1 MFQSFDTKMIVN
13 TKFLFFTGKGGV
25 GKTST
30 ACATAVTL
38 ADEGKKVLL
47 VSTDPASN
55 LQDVLEVG
63 LTNTPMAIQNVPNL
77 YACNLDPE
85 EAARAYRDKIIGPYR
100 GKLPDAVVANME
112 EQLSGAC
119 TIEIAAFDEFTNL
132 LADPSV
138 VEAYEHIIFDTA
150 PTGHTLRL
158 LQLPTAWSGFLE
170 ENTHGASCL
179 GPLSGLSEKKQIYS
193 ITMDALSDSIKTTMI
208 LVSRPD
214 ESSLLEANRASKEL
228 KEIGITNQALIIN
241 GLLKSYM
248 PEDKISSSFYGRQ
261 RKAIK
266 QMPEDLKQIVRYSLP
281 FVSYSLTGI
290 QNLRYLFKQY
300 TMPPKQSEVNG
311 QPIIS
316 LPSLNKVIE
325 DFSNNNTRVIFTMGK
340 GGVGKTTMASAIAV
354 GLVEKGHKVHLTT
367 TDPAAHLEF
376 VFQNSELND
385 KLSISRINPVEEVEA
400 YKAEVLSKVS
410 AELDDEAIAYIQEDL
425 NSPCTEEI
433 AVFRAFAEVVA
444 RSQNEIVV
452 IDTAPTGHTLLLLDA
467 AQSYHKELARSTGEI
482 PESVKMLLPRLRNPK
497 ETSVV
502 IVTLAEA
509 TPVLE
514 ASRLQDDLK
523 RAEITPKW
531 WIINQSLYA
540 TETKDPILKGK
551 AVAEVG
557 WIQKITTELAE
568 KSAIVP
574 LMSGTVAVGTLLSLG
589 KAKTLGEAEEMAK
602 AARPKVNVKPQMKEA
617 LQRIFPNA

>member
-63 LTNTPMAIQNVPNL
+63 LTNTPMAIPNVPNL

-85 EAARAYRDKIIGPYR
+85 EAARTYRDKIIGPYR

-119 TIEIAAFDEFTNL
+119 TVEIAAFDEFTNL

-138 VEAYEHIIFDTA
+138 VGAYEHIIFDTA

-179 GPLSGLSEKKQIYS
+179 GPLSGLSEKKHIYS
-193 ITMDALSDSIKTTMI
+193 ITMDSLSDSTKTTLI
-208 LVSRPD
+208 LVARPD

-228 KEIGITNQALIIN
+228 KEIGISNQALIIN
-241 GLLKSYM
+241 GLLQSYL
-248 PEDKISSSFYGRQ
+248 PEDKISSSFYERQ

-266 QMPEDLKQIVRYSLP
+266 KMPDNLKQVITYSLP

-300 TMPPKQSEVNG
+300 TMPAKQSEVKR
-311 QPIIS
+311 QLIS

-376 VFQNSELND
+376 VFQNSQ
-385 KLSISRINPVEEVEA
+385 LSDQLTISRINPIEVVEA
-400 YKAEVLSKVS
+400 YKAEVLSKVRD
-410 AELDDEAIAYIQEDL
+410 ELDEEAVAYIQEDL

-444 RSQNEIVV
+444 RSQEEIVV

-502 IVTLAEA
+502 IITLAEA

-523 RAEITPKW
+523 RADITPKW

-540 TETKDPILKGK
+540 TETSDPVLKGR
-551 AVAEVG
+551 AQAEEG
-557 WIQKITTELAE
+557 WIRKVTNELAE

-574 LMSGTVAVGTLLSLG
+574 LMS
-589 KAKTLGEAEEMAK
+589 EETQGYEHLKKFISAF
-602 AARPKVNVKPQMKEA
+602 QH
-617 LQRIFPNA
+617 

>member
-25 GKTST
+25 GKTSI

-55 LQDVLEVG
+55 LQDVLDVG
-63 LTNTPMAIQNVPNL
+63 LTNNPKAIPNVPNL

-119 TIEIAAFDEFTNL
+119 TVEIAAFDEFTNL
-132 LADPSV
+132 LSDPSV
-138 VEAYEHIIFDTA
+138 VDAYEHIIFDTA

-193 ITMDALSDSIKTTMI
+193 ITMDALSDSSKTTLI
-208 LVSRPD
+208 LVARPD

-241 GLLKSYM
+241 GLLKSYL
-248 PEDKISSSFYGRQ
+248 PEDKISSSFYERQ

-266 QMPEDLKQIVRYSLP
+266 QMPKDLKQVVTYSLP
-281 FVSYSLTGI
+281 YVSYSLTGI

-300 TMPPKQSEVNG
+300 TMPAKQSDAIG
-311 QPIIS
+311 KPIS
-316 LPSLNKVIE
+316 LPGLNKVIE
-325 DFSNNNTRVIFTMGK
+325 DFTNNNTRVIFTMGK

-376 VFQNSELND
+376 VFQNSH
-385 KLSISRINPVEEVEA
+385 LSEQLTISRINPIEVVEV

-410 AELDDEAIAYIQEDL
+410 NELDEEALAYIQEDL

-433 AVFRAFAEVVA
+433 AVFRAFADVVA
-444 RSQNEIVV
+444 KSQEEIVV

-523 RAEITPKW
+523 RADIMPKW
-531 WIINQSLYA
+531 WVINQSLYA
-540 TETKDPILKGK
+540 TETRDPILKGR
-551 AVAEVG
+551 AQAEEG
-557 WIQKITTELAE
+557 WIQKVTTELAE

-574 LMSGTVAVGTLLSLG
+574 LMS
-589 KAKTLGEAEEMAK
+589 EENTGYEQLK
-602 AARPKVNVKPQMKEA
+602 NF
-617 LQRIFPNA
+617 ID